1 MRLIVHLCS
10 LSTPFVHDLVLGLA
24 SFPIL
29 RSMANILLTYLALD
43 SAARRN
49 QTVYATRRGTGPR
62 QTREMRQIMVPPRKI
77 LLVDDSETILQ
88 MEQMILANNAYEI
101 ITARDGEEGVAKALK
116 NKPDLILMDV
126 VMPKMNGFEAVRHL
140 RENPKTRTVPIVM
153 VTSKAEAES
162 MEAGYVSGCNDYII
176 KPIDSLELLTKVK
189 NLIGE

>member
-1 MRLIVHLCS
+1 
-10 LSTPFVHDLVLGLA
+10 
-24 SFPIL
+24 
-29 RSMANILLTYLALD
+29 MANILLTYLASD
-43 SAARRN
+43 FAARRN
-49 QTVYATRRGTGPR
+49 RTVYATRRGTGPR
-62 QTREMRQIMVPPRKI
+62 QTREMRQIMAPRKI

-88 MEQMILANNAYEI
+88 MEQMILAKSAYEL

-126 VMPKMNGFEAVRHL
+126 VMPKMDGYEAVRHL
-140 RENPKTRTVPIVM
+140 RDNQQTSTVPIVM

-176 KPIDSLELLTKVK
+176 KPIDSLELLAKVK